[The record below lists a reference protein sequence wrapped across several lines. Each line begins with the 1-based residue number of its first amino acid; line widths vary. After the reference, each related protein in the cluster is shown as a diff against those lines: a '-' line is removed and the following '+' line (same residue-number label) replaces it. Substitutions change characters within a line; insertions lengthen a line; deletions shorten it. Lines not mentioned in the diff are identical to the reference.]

1 MVGVLPSIVHFY
13 PRPPRGGRRP
23 SSIKTGVVELF
34 LSTPS
39 ARRATIPP
47 IAPSVPHRQ
56 FLSTPSARR
65 ATVSVVESF
74 FCFQISIH
82 ALREEGDVRGHA
94 DYSPRADFYP
104 RPPRGGRR
112 LSRWTTRIFSNFY
125 PRPPRGGR
133 RVLREFLGF
142 FFNFYPRPPRGGRR
156 SRSSFRSRP
165 AAYFYPRPPRGG
177 RPRWSRPQRQRSPIS
192 IHALCEEGDECPDV
206 LPVAFLISI
215 HALREEG
222 DSLSLLAL
230 SSVMDFYPRPPR
242 GGRPAASMT
251 TKPLCYFYPRPPRGG
266 RRFLFSSMC
275 SPFSISIHALREEGD
290 GR

>member
-65 ATVSVVESF
+65 ATEPFIVQITASSLFLSTPSARRATTVVSTTEAA
-74 FCFQISIH
+74 Q
-82 ALREEGDVRGHA
+82 
-94 DYSPRADFYP
+94 PDFYP

-112 LSRWTTRIFSNFY
+112 VS
-125 PRPPRGGR
+125 
-133 RVLREFLGF
+133 
-142 FFNFYPRPPRGGRR
+142 RR
-156 SRSSFRSRP
+156 S
-165 AAYFYPRPPRGG
+165 PRR
-177 RPRWSRPQRQRSPIS
+177 
-192 IHALCEEGDECPDV
+192 L
-206 LPVAFLISI
+206 F
-215 HALREEG
+215 
-222 DSLSLLAL
+222 
-230 SSVMDFYPRPPR
+230 DFYPRPPR
-242 GGRPAASMT
+242 GGRLFELACAVLRDGFLSTPSARRATSGEHDHKTFVLFLSTPSARRATSTMAG
-251 TKPLCYFYPRPPRGG
+251 CRQSCSNFYPRPPRGG